1 MFLRTGVLKICS
13 EFKGEHPCSDFN
25 KVALQRYLQVNIG
38 LALRPHWVLE
48 AMLFFANLS
57 FKKLF
62 HFFFASSLFILFL
75 FPYFSRSM
83 KGRYIHFL
91 LLFTSTFTGK
101 VGDLLLCLQNRYM
114 YCRLRQL
121 FRFYFIFPV
130 EIWLV

>member
-48 AMLFFANLS
+48 AMLFYANLS

-62 HFFFASSLFILFL
+62 HFFFSSSLFILFF

-91 LLFTSTFTGK
+91 PSFYINIYRESGRFVNMSTEWIYLLPFASTFSA
-101 VGDLLLCLQNRYM
+101 
-114 YCRLRQL
+114 L
-121 FRFYFIFPV
+121 F
-130 EIWLV
+130 